1 MATYGTYNTPGGF
14 KLTIYGIVIAMLFFA
29 LFYFTRNVYRED
41 YIGRPGAKERAA
53 ERLKAR
59 NEIREKTTLA
69 LNSGGIID
77 TNKGLMRIPIARAME
92 MTVKGYENPAGLRS
106 NLVERAQKAAAPA
119 PQPSFE

>member
-29 LFYFTRNVYRED
+29 LFYFTRNAYRHD
-41 YIGRPGAKERAA
+41 YISRPGAKERAA

-59 NEIREKTTLA
+59 NEIREKTSVA
-69 LNSGGIID
+69 LNSGGVID

-92 MTVKGYENPAGLRS
+92 MTVKGYENQTGLRS